1 MKKGVSRR
9 VLFVGMAVLLASGVA
24 WSQSTN
30 ATAKTTRAT
39 NSTTKPKTAKP
50 AKAKPR
56 TVVDYF
62 YLLPGTNFD
71 GGFASRA
78 LRTSWLREEGSI
90 IDTKNDYLRMTGEAG
105 QPTLYMA
112 LFRYKGR
119 VLVGVYA
126 DGEGGGDLSLLR
138 YENGKWRDVTKSMLP
153 VPYNENYIYMIPR
166 YGTTIKVTTGNSE
179 DNWEEYGRGKKVYD
193 LVWAEGKFKVWR
205 G

>member
-1 MKKGVSRR
+1 
-9 VLFVGMAVLLASGVA
+9 VLFVGITVLLATSA
-24 WSQSTN
+24 SWSASTKTTP
-30 ATAKTTRAT
+30 AKTTTAKTST
-39 NSTTKPKTAKP
+39 NKSKTAQEP
-50 AKAKPR
+50 TTAKPR

-62 YLLPGTNFD
+62 YLLPGVYFD

-119 VLVGVYA
+119 VLVGIYA

-138 YENGKWRDVTKSMLP
+138 YDSGKWRDVTKTMLP
-153 VPYNENYIYMIPR
+153 VAYNENYIYMIPR

-179 DNWEEYGRGKKVYD
+179 GNWQEYGRGKKVYD
-193 LVWAEGKFKVWR
+193 LVWTQGKFKVRR